1 MLLLHA
7 WMCLLFNLKCSEF
20 GIHFKISVA
29 YSRKKRST
37 SWSLQSLLDHVPQ
50 WASLAIA
57 SLGWFYSKCGWLFYR
72 AFIWNDQ
79 WLLVPCENRVPWIH
93 FGQPNPSE
101 IQPSPEDILSFAK
114 HAGELTAD
122 WWPKYHFNESPR
134 SESINARLTNIETWH
149 LPLETIYPST
159 LHAVKNCQ
167 PVVCKNENLLS

>member
-29 YSRKKRST
+29 YNSKKRST

-79 WLLVPCENRVPWIH
+79 WLLVPCENRVPWTH

-101 IQPSPEDILSFAK
+101 TQPSPEDILSFAK

-122 WWPKYHFNESPR
+122 WRPKYHFNESPR
-134 SESINARLTNIETWH
+134 SWIHQCQTDKHRDLAPSIRNY
-149 LPLETIYPST
+149 LPFKS
-159 LHAVKNCQ
+159 AC
-167 PVVCKNENLLS
+167 CKELPACSL